1 MSYSSFPYTPFL
13 IYSITSFLRPSRY
26 VRNLCFPCA
35 CSSQSL
41 NLPFY
46 NLNASPTPMSF
57 HYVTSP
63 KHTSLYVTYLLCSCI
78 SLYMP
83 FKYQYTSPEP
93 SSLLSMSPYHTSI
106 TLLWLHNFWLFINIY
121 NKSGIKSLS
130 LFIIHLCTLVM
141 SGQQWKKS
149 FFYCKWYLKSW

>member
-1 MSYSSFPYTPFL
+1 MSYSSSSFSLYTLFDL
-13 IYSITSFLRPSRY
+13 LHYIVFASFT
-26 VRNLCFPCA
+26 LCA
-35 CSSQSL
+35 QSL
-41 NLPFY
+41 FSLCMLLF
-46 NLNASPTPMSF
+46 F

-93 SSLLSMSPYHTSI
+93 SSLLSISPYHTSI

-121 NKSGIKSLS
+121 YISGIKSLS
-130 LFIIHLCTLVM
+130 IFIMQLCTLVI

-149 FFYCKWYLKSW
+149 LLLWIIS